1 MKNFL
6 KKHSKL
12 VIWVAFM
19 VIFNILALVIPGA
32 NGKLGQAKFAFW
44 GGFTFI
50 NIAFVLIGVVL
61 FALQLDKTTI
71 FNNTVMAYVFSAIYF
86 IITLVLNLIFMFVFK
101 KKWVAGVLTSNIII
115 IILYAILMLVT
126 NRAMKHM
133 SSVTKHTETK
143 VAARRLTTA
152 KVEFIMNC
160 AENEAVKK
168 ALLELMED
176 VQYSDPIG
184 VEATASLEQDF
195 ENQLNLIEQ
204 LIAGEAA
211 EDAILKAIKLAK
223 NKLQFRNETLK
234 ASK

>member
-6 KKHSKL
+6 KKHTKL
-12 VIWVAFM
+12 VVWAALM
-19 VIFNILALVIPGA
+19 VIFNILALVIPS
-32 NGKLGQAKFAFW
+32 NKFEDATVAYW
-44 GGFTFI
+44 GGFAFI
-50 NIAFVLIGVVL
+50 NVAFVLIGVVL

-71 FNNTVMAYVFSAIYF
+71 FNNTVMVYVFSAAYF
-86 IITLVLNLIFMFVFK
+86 VITFVLNLIYMIVFDAK
-101 KKWVAGVLTSNIII
+101 SFYKEVFIPNGII
-115 IILYAILMLVT
+115 IILYAVAMLIA

-133 SSVTKHTETK
+133 STVTKHTETK

-152 KVEFIMNC
+152 KVEFIMNN

-168 ALLELMED
+168 ALFELKED
-176 VQYSDPIG
+176 VQYSDPMG
-184 VEATASLEQDF
+184 NESTVSLEQDF

-211 EDAILKAIKLAK
+211 EEAILKAIKLAK

-234 ASK
+234 ANK